1 METNGNEEVVCSHG
15 EEEGGDGNYSLPSL
29 PCLGREREM
38 KEQKQSI
45 YINRSSTAFQRG
57 GQWKRV
63 QHVGCQREQEE
74 EETPFL

>member
-1 METNGNEEVVCSHG
+1 MGMKELFVVMGRG
-15 EEEGGDGNYSLPSL
+15 EGEGRGREGEGGDGNYCLSSL

-38 KEQKQSI
+38 KEKKQSI

-63 QHVGCQREQEE
+63 
-74 EETPFL
+74 